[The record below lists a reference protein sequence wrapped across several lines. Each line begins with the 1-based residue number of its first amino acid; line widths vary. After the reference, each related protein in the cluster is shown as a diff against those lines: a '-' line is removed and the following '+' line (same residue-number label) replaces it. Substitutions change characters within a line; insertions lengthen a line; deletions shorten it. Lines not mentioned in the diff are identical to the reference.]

1 MNIEHLY
8 YSSNDPDY
16 SNTSVILNYQN
27 LNAVLDVL
35 KDGVAY
41 SEQQVVALAS
51 ANINFLTPLRA
62 GTFLRILK
70 KDGKV
75 QETIIGDTRY
85 YKIV

>member
-8 YSSNDPDY
+8 YSSNDQDY
-16 SNTSVILNYQN
+16 SDTSVILNYQN
-27 LNAVLDVL
+27 LNAVLNVL

-51 ANINFLTPLRA
+51 ENINFLTPLRA